1 MPAAHI
7 QVCPLDRFAPVAVTQ
22 GYAPRP
28 QIRQIGF
35 LPGSLT
41 LYLCVSGHW
50 LWPLLGQLCQ
60 VPRRMRSQASART
73 CWTAARG
80 DR

>member
-1 MPAAHI
+1 MPSAHI
-7 QVCPLDRFAPVAVTQ
+7 QTCPLGRFAPVAVTQ

-28 QIRQIGF
+28 QIRQTGF

-41 LYLCVSGHW
+41 LYLCISGQG
-50 LWPLLGQLCQ
+50 PVPGQLRQ
-60 VPRRMRSQASART
+60 VLRRMRAQASART